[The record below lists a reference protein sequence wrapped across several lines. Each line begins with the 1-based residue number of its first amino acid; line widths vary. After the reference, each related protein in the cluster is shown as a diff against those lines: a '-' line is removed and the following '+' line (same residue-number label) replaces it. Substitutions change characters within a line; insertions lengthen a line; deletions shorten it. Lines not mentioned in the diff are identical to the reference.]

1 MEVNFNNIENR
12 NQSNDGTWGTF
23 YYNNEKF
30 TGVVYDLWMNKINWT
45 FEVKDGLQNGIEK
58 TFYDGTDVLQQIVEY
73 KDNFQN
79 GISKEFNEKGALTSV
94 SIMYNGAFLKTIFLE
109 KSNII
114 KIENSYDSVKNKYPE
129 KIIKLLNLGD
139 VELVNYSF

>member
-30 TGVVYDLWMNKINWT
+30 TGVIYDLWMDKINWK
-45 FEVKDGLQNGIEK
+45 FEVKDGLQDGIEK

-79 GISKEFNEKGALTSV
+79 GISKEFNEKGELTSV
-94 SIMYNGAFLKTIFLE
+94 SIMHNGGFLKTIFLE
-109 KSNII
+109 KSKII
-114 KIENSYDSVKNKYPE
+114 KIENSYDCIKNKYPE
-129 KIIKLLNLGD
+129 KIIKLLSLGD
-139 VELVNYSF
+139 IELVNYSF